1 MRRSIH
7 VTYHKTDGKW
17 HVVNGESSKSKGN
30 YSTQKE
36 AMKYGRKLAME
47 TSSEF
52 LIHGKDGKIRLA
64 TSYGNDPR
72 GKSARSRSTSS
83 STRKRK
89 SSK

>member
-36 AMKYGRKLAME
+36 AMKYGRK
-47 TSSEF
+47 
-52 LIHGKDGKIRLA
+52 
-64 TSYGNDPR
+64 
-72 GKSARSRSTSS
+72 
-83 STRKRK
+83 
-89 SSK
+89 

>member
-72 GKSARSRSTSS
+72 GKSNRSRSTSS

>member
-36 AMKYGRKLAME
+36 AMKYGSKLAME

-72 GKSARSRSTSS
+72 NKSHRSRSTTSS
-83 STRKRK
+83 SRRRK
-89 SSK
+89 STK